1 NRNHSHFTAFIFR
14 AVFFRLDISFCRL
27 RMIVIF
33 EALYIYIPLY
43 GINNNYAKSFII
55 FFATLNMANY
65 GIVSS

>member
-1 NRNHSHFTAFIFR
+1 
-14 AVFFRLDISFCRL
+14 
-27 RMIVIF
+27 MIMIF

-43 GINNNYAKSFII
+43 GVNNNYAKSFII